1 MKRVFLGIFM
11 VWALFVL
18 GACNSESVNEDV
30 ESSERP
36 GGFLWKVEDGETTVY
51 LQGTVHAGTE
61 DFYPFHETIEQAY
74 EEADVVVPEIDI
86 TDLDLMAVQTLI
98 VELGLFQDGSKLE
111 DHLPQ
116 EVYSKISDTLDDL
129 GLPLE
134 MFESYQPWLLAITI
148 QQLILEKL
156 DYIHG
161 VDEYFLIRANDDGK
175 EIIEL
180 ESMESQFQIF
190 ADMSLDLQIEFLEDS
205 LSNIEEYEEEMIELF
220 TYYKNGDIDGLL
232 ELLIEVEGL
241 NESEEAQKFTEAL
254 NDKRNYEM
262 AEKIIEFLQ
271 EDSDK
276 TYFVIVG
283 SLHLI
288 MEPHIVSIL
297 EAEGYEV
304 EHIH

>member
-1 MKRVFLGIFM
+1 M
-11 VWALFVL
+11 
-18 GACNSESVNEDV
+18 
-30 ESSERP
+30 
-36 GGFLWKVEDGETTVY
+36 EDGETTVY